1 MFHPIEDAIKDL
13 QAGKMVIVCDDEDSE
28 NEGDLLAIAE
38 YVTPETINF
47 MTKVGRG
54 LVCMPVMESLA
65 QKLELAP
72 MMTHNTDKLATAFTV
87 SIDHKETSTAISAF
101 ERVLTNEKMLNNSA
115 VCDDFVPPGHIF
127 LLTAKKDGVFERN
140 GHTEAAVDFARLAGA
155 QPAGVIC
162 EI

>member
-1 MFHPIEDAIKDL
+1 VEDAIKDL
-13 QAGKMVIVCDDEDSE
+13 QAGKMVIDCDDEDRD

-72 MMTHNTDKLATAFTV
+72 MTTHNTDTLATAFTA
-87 SIDHKETSTAISAF
+87 SIDHKETSTGMSAF
-101 ERVLTNEKMLNNSA
+101 ERAFTIQKMLNKSA
-115 VCDDFVPPGHIF
+115 VSDDFVRPGHI
-127 LLTAKKDGVFERN
+127 LPLIAKNDGGYRRN
-140 GHTEAAVDFARLAGA
+140 GNTRAAVELARLAGA
-155 QPAGVIC
+155 APAG
-162 EI
+162 